1 MIMATIIPSIITGIV
16 AIVVCLLN
24 NHYAREKDRAEMRKK
39 QDEVIEAYTSGLR
52 ALLKSALCS
61 MYKEAKAK
69 GYITIDEL
77 GIFNDMYAQYH
88 KLANSMEEQEHPDLA
103 HRSRNMAEDEHRRS

>member
-39 QDEVIEAYTSGLR
+39 QDEIIEAYTSGLR
-52 ALLKSALCS
+52 ALLKSALCI
-61 MYKEAKAK
+61 MYKDAKAK
-69 GYITIDEL
+69 ADTLIQKVMNEVTG
-77 GIFNDMYAQYH
+77 
-88 KLANSMEEQEHPDLA
+88 SMD
-103 HRSRNMAEDEHRRS
+103 

>member
-1 MIMATIIPSIITGIV
+1 MTTLIPPIITGIL

-24 NHYAREKDRAEMRKK
+24 NLYARKKDCAEMKKK

-52 ALLKSALCS
+52 ALLKSALCN

-69 GYITIDEL
+69 RYITIDEL
-77 GIFNDMYAQYH
+77 GRFNDMYEQYH
-88 KLANSMEEQEHPDLA
+88 RLGGNGTITALKEKLNNGMDIK
-103 HRSRNMAEDEHRRS
+103 DEPL

>member
-1 MIMATIIPSIITGIV
+1 MIMETIIPSIITGVV

-24 NHYAREKDRAEMRKK
+24 NHYARKKDRTEMRKK

-61 MYKEAKAK
+61 MYKEEKEK
-69 GYITIDEL
+69 RYITIDEL
-77 GIFNDMYAQYH
+77 GIFNDMYDQYH
-88 KLANSMEEQEHPDLA
+88 KLGGNGTITALKEKLNNSIDIK
-103 HRSRNMAEDEHRRS
+103 DEPL

>member
-1 MIMATIIPSIITGIV
+1 MIMATIIQSIITGSA
-16 AIVVCLLN
+16 AILVCLLN
-24 NHYAREKDRAEMRKK
+24 NHYSRAKDRAIMKNK

-69 GYITIDEL
+69 GYIAIDEL
-77 GIFNDMYAQYH
+77 GIFNDMYEQYH
-88 KLANSMEEQEHPDLA
+88 RLGGNGTITALKEKLNNGMDIK
-103 HRSRNMAEDEHRRS
+103 DEPL

>member
-1 MIMATIIPSIITGIV
+1 MIMETIIPSIITGVV

-24 NHYAREKDRAEMRKK
+24 NHYARKKDRTEMRKK

-52 ALLKSALCS
+52 ALLKSALCN

-69 GYITIDEL
+69 RYITIDEL
-77 GIFNDMYAQYH
+77 GIFNDMYEQYH
-88 KLANSMEEQEHPDLA
+88 RLGGNGTITALKEKLNNGMDIK
-103 HRSRNMAEDEHRRS
+103 DEPL